1 MLLSK
6 IEEKFVVN
14 VNDGTTIGSIVDLDI
29 EPNSGQVFAIYIQ
42 QESGML
48 NVFRK
53 RNLLKIT
60 WEQIVKIGV
69 DTILVN
75 YPVKNIL

>member
-6 IEEKFVVN
+6 IEEKYIVN
-14 VNDGTTIGSIVDLDI
+14 VNDGQTIGSIVDLDI
-29 EPNSGQVFAIYIQ
+29 EPNSGQIFAIYIQ
-42 QESGML
+42 QDGGVM
-48 NVFRK
+48 NVFKK
-53 RNLLKIT
+53 RNLIKIT